1 MSLVLNLAY
10 FQTKYQTPTS
20 IDNLMQGG
28 PHRGANSVDA
38 ANACRLSNYDLRRA
52 RWAEF
57 GPVMDLSIQTVH
69 MDFDQLVFVWHYRP
83 YKNVKQFLEQ
93 VMPCQ
98 RLTVHLPDSE
108 HVYWEGF
115 DSNNRKHWYHLVE
128 FYMKTKALENLRIVE
143 FIRKEEVILAYVQ
156 GKST

>member
-1 MSLVLNLAY
+1 MDPTRRTLASLQAQ
-10 FQTKYQTPTS
+10 FAECKITATTEGEPHA
-20 IDNLMQGG
+20 
-28 PHRGANSVDA
+28 PHRGANSVDL
-38 ANACRLSNYDLRRA
+38 RQLS
-52 RWAEF
+52 WAEF
-57 GPVMDLSIQTVH
+57 GPVMAPSIQTVH
-69 MDFDQLVFVWHYRP
+69 INFDQLVFVWHYRP

-156 GKST
+156 GKSP